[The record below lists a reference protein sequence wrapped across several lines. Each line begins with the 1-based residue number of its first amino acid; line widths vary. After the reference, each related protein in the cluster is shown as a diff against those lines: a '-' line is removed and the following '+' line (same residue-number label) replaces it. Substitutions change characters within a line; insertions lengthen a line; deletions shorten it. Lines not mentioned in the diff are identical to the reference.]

1 MYSISVS
8 SVKSA
13 VEVKKVKKLSKKLN
27 MDSKQGAITKVKA
40 KKRTAEP
47 TNPSKNYSRVPS
59 KSNKPVI
66 TAPRRNRQL
75 PTKSIAVVRPLRQE
89 RSPKV
94 AKLSSQIKTVTNNGS
109 LKEVVVRKKRRGRT
123 PVSPSNNKRARMAPS
138 LDLRAKL
145 TARSR

>member
-59 KSNKPVI
+59 KSKPVV